1 MRGALRQ
8 FGSKLAL
15 LIALALLG
23 FTANAAVGAETPATA
38 ALEERI
44 SSLNA
49 RLLEAGGMA
58 PKDSARRALSVDI
71 AGIASERAS
80 AMAALIESSPR
91 RALALALP
99 AAVRD
104 SLARAYPRIAPH
116 LEERGNWSGTLAVVY
131 ADNLGTGQSRR
142 LIWLRTA
149 GLTLHL
155 YFAGGEPQRLKSD
168 DLASVRGLRLD
179 RRVAV
184 AGLSQLV
191 AAVQPACS
199 PLGEQKIAALL
210 VKFPGVPEP
219 SLTPEDVRQVL
230 FGASGRSADGYW
242 RDASYGQASASG
254 DVIGWLE
261 LDRQYGCSDEEMD
274 ALAAAAV
281 RKAGEQ
287 ADLSQY
293 SRIFVYF
300 PEPEGGCGWSAEG
313 TVGCTSGGALPRP
326 SSYTWLPVNSAWTP
340 DRHLLLAVHEGGHNL
355 GLDHA
360 ASRDYGAEALG
371 APEQGGLRNEYGD
384 PFSTMG
390 NRTGVFGHYNAQQKL
405 QIGWL
410 SQEDVATVEH
420 TGTIRIAPLGSAAAD
435 RVRALR
441 VRRIEGQ
448 EDWLW
453 LESRQPA
460 GDYES
465 TLPAQAFTGALV
477 HYTDGINGPFGVAEG
492 ATDLLDFT
500 PASAPI
506 SRNDFDDAALAA
518 GNTWAD
524 QWSPRTL
531 QVSEAG
537 ADGVTV
543 EVREEACVTLST
555 TSRQYG
561 PGEESG
567 SVDVTAP
574 ADCQWTVISSVPW
587 IAIPAPASGS
597 GSGTVAYTVQ
607 ANTQGQTRVGTL
619 AIGRRPVQ
627 ISQAAANLPPVV
639 DFVSPDSGAGPAGA
653 FDVWYDDPNGVFDLT
668 VLRVNFN
675 TSSEMANAC
684 VVEYDVYQDSVRL
697 ANDAGTGWLGPY
709 SSGQAGLLENSRCRL
724 VEVVSYFGDL
734 YVAVVFKTPG
744 DLKIYASAR
753 DQGGLESGWQEVGQW
768 TATANQGPVIGGVSP
783 DSGQGYNQLFTLIYS
798 DPNGADD
805 IYAARAEFVGDSTSC
820 VVDILTNSEWV
831 SEGPAGGYLGSS
843 QVLSGA
849 ACSVNL
855 AASSILRNGNEM
867 RIRLAI
873 TFNQSFAG
881 TKEVRLS
888 VTDFT
893 GTQAGPERVGAWNVG
908 ALPGP
913 TPAIAAEGLVN
924 AASFASGPVA
934 PGEIVTLFGADLGP
948 DCSTARP
955 DCTPD
960 GVVHAY
966 YDSAGYL
973 ANVAGNT
980 KVFFNGIQAP
990 MIYSS
995 KLQVSAIVPYDLW
1008 LSSLVTTVRLE
1019 YEGRVS
1025 NEVQVPVID
1034 SAPGIFKF
1042 PFLFGQRGQGV
1053 IVNAEDN
1060 TLNSADNR
1068 AARESIVTFFATG
1081 EGQTW
1086 PLGVDGMLPRTGGW
1100 PEPLGEVVVTFGGVP
1115 GEVLFKGLT
1124 YAGVLQLNVRVPGDA
1139 PIGPDVP
1146 LILSVAGIFGPDDTT
1161 IALK

>member
-1 MRGALRQ
+1 M
-8 FGSKLAL
+8 
-15 LIALALLG
+15 IALALLG
-23 FTANAAVGAETPATA
+23 FTANAAVGTETPATA

-44 SSLNA
+44 TSLNV
-49 RLLEAGGMA
+49 RLLEAAGMA
-58 PKDSARRALSVDI
+58 AKDGARRALVTDI
-71 AGIASERAS
+71 AGIASERAT

-149 GLTLHL
+149 SLTLNL
-155 YFAGGEPQRLKSD
+155 YFAGGEPRRLKSD

-184 AGLSQLV
+184 AGLNRLV
-191 AAVQPACS
+191 AAAQASCS

-219 SLTPEDVRQVL
+219 SLTPEDVRDVL
-230 FGASGRSADGYW
+230 FGTSGLSADSYW
-242 RDASYGQASASG
+242 REVSYGRASASG
-254 DVIGWLE
+254 TVIGWLE
-261 LDRQYGCSDEEMD
+261 LDRQYGCSDAEVEAM
-274 ALAAAAV
+274 AAAAV

-300 PEPEGGCGWSAEG
+300 PEPEGGCGWGAEA
-313 TVGCTSGGALPRP
+313 TVGCTSGGPLPRP
-326 SSYTWLPVNSAWTP
+326 TSYTWFPVNNLWS
-340 DRHLLLAVHEGGHNL
+340 RYLHLFLVVHEGGHNL
-355 GLDHA
+355 GLYHA

-371 APEQGGLRNEYGD
+371 APEQGGLRDEYGD

-390 NRTGVFGHYNAQQKL
+390 NHLGVFGHYNAQQKL

-410 SQEDVATVEH
+410 SPEDVATAEQ
-420 TGTIRIAPLGSAAAD
+420 TGTTRIAPLGSAVAG
-435 RVRALR
+435 RVKALR
-441 VRRIEGQ
+441 VRRSEGR
-448 EDWLW
+448 DNWLW

-477 HYTDGINGPFGVAEG
+477 HYTDAINGPFGVAEG
-492 ATDLLDFT
+492 DTDLLDFT
-500 PASAPI
+500 PSSTTNRSI
-506 SRNDFDDAALAA
+506 LGDFDDAALAA
-518 GNTWAD
+518 GTTWAD
-524 QWSPRTL
+524 RWTPRTL

-555 TSRQYG
+555 NFRQHG

-574 ADCQWTVISSVPW
+574 ADCQWSVISSVPW
-587 IAIPAPASGS
+587 ITIPPPASGT
-597 GSGTVAYTVQ
+597 GSGTVAYAVQ
-607 ANTQGQTRVGTL
+607 ANTQGRVRVGTL
-619 AIGRRPVQ
+619 AIGRRPVDVT
-627 ISQAAANLPPVV
+627 QAAANLPPVV
-639 DFVSPDSGAGPAGA
+639 DFVSPGSGAGPAGA
-653 FDVWYDDPNGVFDLT
+653 FDVWYDDPNGVFDLA

-675 TSSEMANAC
+675 TSSEMANGC
-684 VVEYDVYQDSVRL
+684 VVEYDVYLDTVKL
-697 ANDAGTGWLGPY
+697 ADDAGTGWLGPY
-709 SSGQAGLLENSRCRL
+709 SSGTANQLENSRCRL
-724 VEVVSYFGDL
+724 LEVGSFFGDL

-753 DQGGLESGWQEVGQW
+753 DAGGLESGWQEVGQW
-768 TATANQGPVIGGVSP
+768 TATANQGPAIGGVSP

-805 IYAARAEFVGDSTSC
+805 IYSARAEFVGDSTSC
-820 VVDILTNSEWV
+820 VVDILANSEWV
-831 SEGPAGGYLGSS
+831 SVGPAGGYLGSS
-843 QVLSGA
+843 RVLSGS

-855 AASSILRNGNEM
+855 AASSILRNGNEL

-873 TFNQSFAG
+873 TFNQSFVGA
-881 TKEVRLS
+881 KEVRLS

-893 GTQAGPERVGAWNVG
+893 GVQAGPERVGAWNVG

-913 TPAIAAEGLVN
+913 TPAITVEGLVN

-934 PGEIVTLFGADLGP
+934 PGEIVTFFGTGLGP
-948 DCSTARP
+948 DCNTPRP

-960 GVVHAY
+960 LVVHAY

-995 KLQVSAIVPYDLW
+995 NLQVSAIVPYDLW
-1008 LSSLVTTVRLE
+1008 WSTLLTTVRLE
-1019 YEGRVS
+1019 YEGRLS

-1034 SAPGIFKF
+1034 SAPGIFKL
-1042 PFLFGQRGQGV
+1042 PFNPGQRGQGV
-1053 IVNAEDN
+1053 IVNSDDN

-1068 AARESIVTFFATG
+1068 AARESIVTFFVTG

-1124 YAGVLQLNVRVPGDA
+1124 YAGVLQINVRVPEDA
-1139 PIGPDVP
+1139 PVGPAVP
-1146 LILSVAGIFGPDDTT
+1146 LVLSVGGIFSPNDTT